1 MFAYDADSTNT
12 ILDAIRDDI
21 AAQTAAE
28 NEDTIGMQMV
38 LRAHGF
44 NHHHTNAETV
54 IAALRFHKR
63 GS

>member
-1 MFAYDADSTNT
+1 MFAYDAESTNA
-12 ILDAIRDDI
+12 IIDAIRNDL

-28 NEDTIGMQMV
+28 NEDTIAMQMV

-54 IAALRFHKR
+54 IAAMRFQKR